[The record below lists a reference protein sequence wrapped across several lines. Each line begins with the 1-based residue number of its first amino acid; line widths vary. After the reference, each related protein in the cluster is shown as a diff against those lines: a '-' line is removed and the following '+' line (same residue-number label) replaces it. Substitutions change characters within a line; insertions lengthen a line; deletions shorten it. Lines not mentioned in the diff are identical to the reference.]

1 MTRSRAGALSLP
13 ALGLA
18 LALLAAAMLRFGA
31 LGAHLPF
38 SPGVDEPEIM
48 ERAVRM
54 MKTGDFN
61 PRFFD
66 YPSLYMYI
74 EAAASTVRFLFGA
87 IHGRWSALAQAP
99 TEEFYLWGRAVTAL
113 FGTATVWLLYR
124 TGLRWNR
131 RTALLAAVM
140 LAVMPLHVRE
150 SHYTLTDVPATFF
163 VVAALLLALRAHE
176 RSTMTS
182 FALAGAAA
190 GLAGATKYNAGVVI
204 VMPLIAAVMT
214 RAARPSRAVAT
225 LWVALGACVAFL
237 LAAPYTLL
245 DLPHFLNGFARLAS
259 DYRAPLAGVDPV
271 WVREL
276 KSLRIALGWPGSL
289 IIIAG
294 LVVGVARLVTGP
306 DRLKWLLAVGFPVV
320 YFYFV
325 AGQNIFFARYLMPLV
340 PCLSLLGAAAIVW
353 VVDLARRLDL
363 RPLARQALVLALT
376 LLAIVPPA
384 YSSIQFNVNES
395 RVWTTEQLYWW
406 IRQTLPK
413 GTAIRFE
420 GSVTVRLPA
429 DYPASYMKQL
439 RLQDLDAYRKDGIQY
454 LVASS
459 QIFGPYLDDPR
470 DYPEENRQYRQ
481 LFAQTDE
488 IARFTGSRE
497 HPGPELRV
505 LRITSADTA
514 R

>member
-1 MTRSRAGALSLP
+1 M
-13 ALGLA
+13 
-18 LALLAAAMLRFGA
+18 
-31 LGAHLPF
+31 
-38 SPGVDEPEIM
+38 
-48 ERAVRM
+48 
-54 MKTGDFN
+54 
-61 PRFFD
+61 
-66 YPSLYMYI
+66 
-74 EAAASTVRFLFGA
+74 RFLFGA
-87 IHGRWSALAQAP
+87 IHGRWAALAQAP

-176 RSTMTS
+176 RSTASS

-190 GLAGATKYNAGVVI
+190 GLAGATKYNAGVV
-204 VMPLIAAVMT
+204 VVVPLIASAMT
-214 RAARPSRAVAT
+214 RAARPS
-225 LWVALGACVAFL
+225 ALSRCCGSRSGRSRRSWWRRHTRCSICRIS
-237 LAAPYTLL
+237 
-245 DLPHFLNGFARLAS
+245 LNGFARLAS
-259 DYRAPLAGVDPV
+259 DYRAPLAGADPV

-276 KSLRIALGWPGSL
+276 KWLRISLGWPGSL
-289 IIIAG
+289 IVITGVSVAVWRAVAG
-294 LVVGVARLVTGP
+294 T
-306 DRLKWLLAVGFPVV
+306 DRLKWLLAVALPLA
-320 YFYFV
+320 YLYFV

-340 PCLSLLGAAAIVW
+340 PCLSLLGAAGIVW
-353 VVDLARRLDL
+353 VVDQARRLD
-363 RPLARQALVLALT
+363 RPPLVRQAIVLTLT

-384 YSSIQFNVNES
+384 YSSIQFNVNELRS
-395 RVWTTEQLYWW
+395 RDD
-406 IRQTLPK
+406 
-413 GTAIRFE
+413 GTAVLVDPADAAKRD
-420 GSVTVRLPA
+420 GDPLRGQRDRAPAGRLPGVLHETA
-429 DYPASYMKQL
+429 AAAGSRHLPERRDPVS
-439 RLQDLDAYRKDGIQY
+439 RR
-454 LVASS
+454 LVANLR
-459 QIFGPYLDDPR
+459 GVYLDDPR

-505 LRITSADTA
+505 LRIKSADTA